1 MHIFGSR
8 LLISIQIRG
17 VYAYIKGL
25 FAKIRAGFRIRCR
38 LALAGGQVRCPAAK
52 LPTLISAKTLAQ
64 MLPFWSKE
72 GKIHSS
78 VIESEAQDRGG
89 IAESGGRAGMPA
101 AAGIAA
107 KSNGVKHHL
116 GVENADRVC
125 MHTRPNTAGS
135 FVYLSLT
142 HTSSSSD
149 PCSVQSL
156 FCSVRQKQFFSGG

>member
-1 MHIFGSR
+1 MHILRAFLQRSGLASE
-8 LLISIQIRG
+8 
-17 VYAYIKGL
+17 YAVAPCARRRPGPL
-25 FAKIRAGFRIRCR
+25 PRR
-38 LALAGGQVRCPAAK
+38 QPAAK
-52 LPTLISAKTLAQ
+52 LPTLISAKKLAQ
-64 MLPFWSKE
+64 PLPFWSKE

-149 PCSVQSL
+149 PCSVQSC
-156 FCSVRQKQFFSGG
+156 FVQFIMNSLSGG